1 MVAAWRVRVLAFV
14 VACVPLAAHA
24 QIPSSEQPGVARQRF
39 IEQPL
44 PKARPSGPTIV
55 LPSTTAP
62 AGAAS
67 IKLHVD
73 GVRIVGATVY
83 STAELKPLSADMVG
97 HDVALSE
104 VYALAQ
110 KITAKYGNDGYVL
123 SRAIVPPQSLEP
135 GGAVVT
141 IKVLEGY
148 VDKVEWPPSVAR
160 YRDFFSAYSVKITGE
175 RPANIK
181 TIMRY
186 LLLAGD
192 LPGFTVSSSFRPS
205 EDNTA
210 ASTLVVDVTEKRLE
224 ASAQIDNRGTEAR
237 GPWEFNLS
245 ATANNLLGKHEAFTA
260 TYAGATEIDELQ
272 YVALNYRQ
280 VLTSEGLTAFA
291 DGSYSWGNPG
301 TDILKALQYTS
312 QSLAIDLGLSYPVIR
327 SREKNLTLSGFAFL
341 SNDEG
346 DILAAPN
353 SRDRLRGLRFKAD
366 FDRADTTSAIT
377 QGNITF
383 SQGIDGLGSTTNGDP
398 LASRANGRVDFTK
411 IEGMISRIQPLRH
424 SFSIKA
430 AVEGQYALTPLLASE
445 QCGYGGSSFGRAF
458 DPSETYGRHLLG
470 RLGRDPLRPSID
482 AAGRDEPTLRLH
494 RLWERLQPC
503 AFRRHAHKP
512 ERRFCRLR
520 PAARQGQVQ
529 RGHLCFQAS
538 DGAHGRRLA
547 VFPDRQRALLRAMR

>member
-1 MVAAWRVRVLAFV
+1 MSTAWRACVLAIL
-14 VACVPLAAHA
+14 VACVPLAAQA

-83 STAELKPLSADMVG
+83 STDALKPLYSDIVG
-97 HDVALSE
+97 HDVALSA

-123 SRAIVPPQSLEP
+123 SRAIVPPQSLAP

-141 IKVLEGY
+141 IKVIEGY
-148 VDKVEWPPSVAR
+148 VDKVEWPPAVAR
-160 YRDFFSAYSVKITGE
+160 YRDFFTDYSAKITAQ

-186 LLLAGD
+186 LLLARD
-192 LPGFTVSSSFRPS
+192 LPGFTVSSSFKPS
-205 EDNTA
+205 ADNTA
-210 ASTLVVDVTEKRLE
+210 ASTLVVQVTEKPLD

-245 ATANNLLGKHEAFTA
+245 ATANNHLGKHEAFTA
-260 TYAGATEIDELQ
+260 TYAGAIETDELQ
-272 YVALNYRQ
+272 YVALGYRQ
-280 VLTSEGLTAFA
+280 VLNSEGLTAFA

-301 TDILKALQYTS
+301 TDILRALEYHS
-312 QSLAIDLGLSYPVIR
+312 DSLALDAGLSYPLIR
-327 SREKNLTLSGFAFL
+327 SRDKNLTLSALAFL
-341 SNDEG
+341 SDDKG

-353 SRDRLRGLRFKAD
+353 SDDRLRGLRFKAD
-366 FDRADTTSAIT
+366 FDSADNTGATN

-383 SQGIDGLGSTTNGDP
+383 SQGIDGLGSTSNGNP

-411 IEGMISRIQPLRH
+411 IEGMISRIQPLKH

-430 AVEGQYALTPLLASE
+430 AAEGQYAVTPLLASE
-445 QCGYGGSSFGRAF
+445 QCGYGGGAFGRAF
-458 DPSETYGRHLLG
+458 DPSEITGDSCWAVSGELRYDLPSTPLISTSQLYAFVDYGKVYNRA
-470 RLGRDPLRPSID
+470 PS
-482 AAGRDEPTLRLH
+482 GGT
-494 RLWERLQPC
+494 
-503 AFRRHAHKP
+503 
-512 ERRFCRLR
+512 
-520 PAARQGQVQ
+520 PASQ
-529 RGHLCFQAS
+529 
-538 DGAHGRRLA
+538 DGASAGFGLQLGKGHFSADISASKPLTGRADDGWRYFLTA
-547 VFPDRQRALLRAMR
+547 ATHF

>member
-1 MVAAWRVRVLAFV
+1 MVAAWRRLLLVFV
-14 VACVPLAAHA
+14 VACVPLAAQA

-39 IEQPL
+39 IEQPA
-44 PKARPSGPTIV
+44 PKARPSGPTII
-55 LPSTTAP
+55 LPSAGAP

-73 GVRIVGATVY
+73 GVHIVGATVY
-83 STAELKPLSADMVG
+83 SAAELKPLYADTVG
-97 HDVALSE
+97 HDVALSA

-141 IKVLEGY
+141 IKVIEGY

-160 YRDFFSAYSVKITGE
+160 YRDFFSDYSAKITAQ

-192 LPGFTVSSSFRPS
+192 LPGFTVSSSFKASP
-205 EDNTA
+205 DNTA
-210 ASTLVVDVTEKRLE
+210 ASTLVVDVTEKRLD

-245 ATANNLLGKHEAFTA
+245 ATANNLLGKHEALTA
-260 TYAGATEIDELQ
+260 TYAGATQIDELQ
-272 YVALNYRQ
+272 YLALGYRQ

-301 TDILKALQYTS
+301 TDALKALQYTS
-312 QSLAIDLGLSYPVIR
+312 QSLALDLGLSYPLIR
-327 SREKNLTLSGFAFL
+327 SRDKNLTLSGLAFL

-353 SRDRLRGLRFKAD
+353 SKDRLRGLRFKAD
-366 FDRADTTSAIT
+366 FDFADTTSAVT

-383 SQGIDGLGSTTNGDP
+383 SQGIDGLGSTTNGNP
-398 LASRANGRVDFTK
+398 HPSRVNGRVDFTK
-411 IEGMISRIQPLRH
+411 IAGMISRTQPLRH
-424 SFSIKA
+424 NFSIKA
-430 AVEGQYALTPLLASE
+430 AAEGQYALTPLLASE

-458 DPSETYGRHLLG
+458 DPSEITGDSCWSVSGEIRYDLPSTPLLTTSQLYAFVDYGKVYNRAPASGTPASQDGASAGLG
-470 RLGRDPLRPSID
+470 LRLGNGKFNADISASKPLT
-482 AAGRDEPTLRLH
+482 GRTDLGWRYFLTVS
-494 RLWERLQPC
+494 
-503 AFRRHAHKP
+503 AH
-512 ERRFCRLR
+512 F
-520 PAARQGQVQ
+520 
-529 RGHLCFQAS
+529 
-538 DGAHGRRLA
+538 
-547 VFPDRQRALLRAMR
+547 